1 MIIEGKKNL
10 EFIKRA
16 LLSHLV
22 NCSVEA
28 TRATDKKTDEYWDPE
43 IEDTKTM
50 LTAVEH
56 NLDQYKEGSEINFA
70 KNHIDQEKPVQ
81 AFFR

>member
-1 MIIEGKKNL
+1 MQIEGKKNL
-10 EFIKRA
+10 EFVKRA

-28 TRATDKKTDEYWDPE
+28 LRSDDKKTIEYWDPE
-43 IEDTKTM
+43 IDETNRM
-50 LTAVEH
+50 LDAIEK
-56 NLDQYKEGSEINFA
+56 NLDQFKEGSEINFA
-70 KNHIDQEKPVQ
+70 KTYIDQEKPVQ